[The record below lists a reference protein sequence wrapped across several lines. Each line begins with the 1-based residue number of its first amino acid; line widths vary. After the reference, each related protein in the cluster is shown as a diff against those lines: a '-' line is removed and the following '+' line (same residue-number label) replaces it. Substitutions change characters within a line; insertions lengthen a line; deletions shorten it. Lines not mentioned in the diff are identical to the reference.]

1 MTEYQKRRQK
11 ALLKKRRKEKEKRKK
26 QSRFSSVNE
35 HAHKIY
41 LIKNAKNYPLFEC
54 LINTDW
60 QDKGMAHIYL
70 SRRQPNNKLILGV
83 YLVDIFC
90 LGLKNTFSNASMS
103 IEEYQKLKLSLFEET
118 AISSYSP
125 AKAYRIII
133 GAIEYAK
140 KIGFKP
146 QQDFDLS
153 QYVLEG
159 VILPRGKPRGIFSAA
174 LNQAAQALALVPC
187 VAQYIFQSHHESFGL
202 QLSVQNIHPPTSP
215 LSIISSSVR
224 ETRETIPVHCCSLLS

>member
-159 VILPRGKPRGIFSAA
+159 LKNNDYDLTLEFGKDGKPF
-174 LNQAAQALALVPC
+174 
-187 VAQYIFQSHHESFGL
+187 YIAGPDDDFEAIIETLRKNVGEDNFHF
-202 QLSVQNIHPPTSP
+202 IAP
-215 LSIISSSVR
+215 L
-224 ETRETIPVHCCSLLS
+224 H

>member
-1 MTEYQKRRQK
+1 MTEYQKRKQR

-26 QSRFSSVNE
+26 QSRSSSYYE
-35 HAHKIY
+35 YAHRTY

-60 QDKGMAHIYL
+60 QDKGLAHIL
-70 SRRQPNNKLILGV
+70 LARRQPNNKLILGV

-90 LGLKNTFSNASMS
+90 LGLKNAFSNANMSM
-103 IEEYQKLKLSLFEET
+103 EEYQKLKLSLLEET

-125 AKAYRIII
+125 GKACRIVI

-146 QQDFDLS
+146 YKDFNLS
-153 QYVLEG
+153 KYILEG
-159 VILPRGKPRGIFSAA
+159 LADTDHDFQLKFGREGKPFFIAGPDDNVEAILETLRKNVGEGNFHFIA
-174 LNQAAQALALVPC
+174 
-187 VAQYIFQSHHESFGL
+187 
-202 QLSVQNIHPPTSP
+202 P
-215 LSIISSSVR
+215 L
-224 ETRETIPVHCCSLLS
+224 PLK

>member
-11 ALLKKRRKEKEKRKK
+11 AQLKKRRKEKKRRKK
-26 QSRFSSVNE
+26 QSRSSSYYE
-35 HAHKIY
+35 YAHSAY
-41 LIKNAKNYPLFEC
+41 LLKNAKNYPIFEC

-60 QDKGMAHIYL
+60 QDKGMAHILL

-90 LGLKNTFSNASMS
+90 LGLKNTFSNANLSM
-103 IEEYQKLKLSLFEET
+103 EEYQKLKLSFPPESILT
-118 AISSYSP
+118 ACSP
-125 AKAYRIII
+125 GKACRIII

-153 QYVLEG
+153 KYVLEG
-159 VILPRGKPRGIFSAA
+159 LQNNDYDLTLEFGKDGKPF
-174 LNQAAQALALVPC
+174 
-187 VAQYIFQSHHESFGL
+187 YIAGPDDDFEAIIETLKKNVGEDNFHF
-202 QLSVQNIHPPTSP
+202 IAP
-215 LSIISSSVR
+215 L
-224 ETRETIPVHCCSLLS
+224 PLK